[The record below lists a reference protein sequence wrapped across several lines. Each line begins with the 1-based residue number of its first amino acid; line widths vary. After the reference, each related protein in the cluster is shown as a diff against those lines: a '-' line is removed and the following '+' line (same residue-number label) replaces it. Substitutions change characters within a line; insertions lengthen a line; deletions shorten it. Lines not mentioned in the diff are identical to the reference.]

1 MRDVPYVK
9 FWGDEYAKTVSAAF
23 AEIMD
28 DLLMKVD
35 QGSEDYGRGF
45 MHVSTLPHE
54 GTCYYDQMWSR
65 DAGRGAMEL
74 ARWGYAEQAGWV
86 VDHFLQRKNM
96 GDHWGR
102 IVNRGYEM

>member
-1 MRDVPYVK
+1 MQDVPYVK

-45 MHVSTLPHE
+45 MHVSTLPP
-54 GTCYYDQMWSR
+54 
-65 DAGRGAMEL
+65 
-74 ARWGYAEQAGWV
+74 
-86 VDHFLQRKNM
+86 
-96 GDHWGR
+96 
-102 IVNRGYEM
+102 